1 MQGWKEK
8 YLPQCTAVMMC
19 GANAGRGES
28 ELPGH
33 APARPSTRAGIVCRQ
48 GMGGS
53 ARGAVHNAHLERL
66 VASSPLSHF
75 FIVVNIEIIKY
86 R

>member
-1 MQGWKEK
+1 MQGWNEEWP
-8 YLPQCTAVMMC
+8 PQRTAVTTC

-33 APARPSTRAGIVCRQ
+33 APACPSMRAGIVCGQ

-53 ARGAVHNAHLERL
+53 ARGAVCCLLHDAHLEGL
-66 VASSPLSHF
+66 VASSSLSHF
-75 FIVVNIEIIKY
+75 FKL
-86 R
+86 